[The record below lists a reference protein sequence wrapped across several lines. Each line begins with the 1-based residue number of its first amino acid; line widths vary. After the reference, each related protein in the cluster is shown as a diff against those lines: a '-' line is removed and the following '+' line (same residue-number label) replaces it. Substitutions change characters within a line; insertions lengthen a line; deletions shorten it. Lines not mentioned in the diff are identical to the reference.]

1 MRTHQQF
8 ITELK
13 KLINFYRS
21 SLYAYDQT
29 DYFLYQWRKKKD
41 SLIEIDIEANP
52 PSFYKSKSKGVV
64 SENQKNLAEI
74 VFVRFVSALE
84 VFLIDQIREIFIS
97 HKEPFK
103 KDNIILEFR
112 QSDLL
117 SIKSTA
123 DIYNLVISKELRR
136 LSSGGFNEIIKY
148 YNKSLKIDVA
158 KIYPGFKVME
168 EYHQRRHLLVHR
180 LGKTDQFYRDKYNY
194 QEHNIT
200 VENFYLESC
209 FEDFKKFSE
218 ELLEQVENRSKEN
231 FSIQKA
237 NKKPEAKCQ
246 IEVEFSKKTTPIF
259 EPNYEFWAGDSL
271 CMFNNLF
278 DRKVFHSPQIPTF
291 YLSGSASEILA
302 YNAIVEAEV
311 KRCKIKATIV
321 SKISKPNSQKSITL
335 DKYLIEKIRLK
346 LPEQP
351 WQKNQHKRTAKEL
364 GLSNAIV
371 SKAITELIKNGSF
384 KSQSGGKLLEG

>member
-8 ITELK
+8 ISELNT
-13 KLINFYRS
+13 LINFYRS

-41 SLIEIDIEANP
+41 DLIEIDIEVNP
-52 PSFYKSKSKGVV
+52 PTFYKSKVKGVV

-103 KDNIILEFR
+103 KENIILEFK

-136 LSSGGFNEIIKY
+136 LSSGGFNEIVKY
-148 YNKSLKIDVA
+148 YNKTLKIDIA
-158 KIYPGFKVME
+158 NIYPGFKVME

-194 QEHNIT
+194 QGHNIT
-200 VENFYLESC
+200 VENFYLENC

-218 ELLEQVENRSKEN
+218 EILEQVKNRSKEN
-231 FSIQKA
+231 FSTQKN

-259 EPNYEFWAGDSL
+259 ESNYEFWAGDAL
-271 CMFNNLF
+271 YMFNNIF
-278 DRKVFHSPQIPTF
+278 DRKVFHSPEKPTF
-291 YLSGSASEILA
+291 YLSGTAMQILA
-302 YNAIVEAEV
+302 YIAIVETEI
-311 KRCKIKATIV
+311 KRSKIKAIIV
-321 SKISKPNSQKSITL
+321 SKISNQNSNKPILL
-335 DKYLIEKIRLK
+335 DKHLIEKIKLK

-364 GLSNAIV
+364 GLSNVIV
-371 SKAITELIKNGSF
+371 SKAITELIKNGTF
-384 KSQSGGKLLEG
+384 KLQRGGKILGE